1 MEYNQSYQLYKKYNA
16 KSFIAI
22 CVWLPNAYAWGFE
35 WYFPMEMKLLL
46 GERDTRIV
54 NVFVKDGDSQK
65 SWTVGNFNENIYVNN
80 YTADL

>member
-1 MEYNQSYQLYKKYNA
+1 M
-16 KSFIAI
+16 
-22 CVWLPNAYAWGFE
+22 WLPNAYVWGFE